1 MHQATP
7 FVDRRS
13 PTTNRSGRS
22 GEFNDLAT
30 RVAGMTT

>member
-7 FVDRRS
+7 FVDRRA
-13 PTTNRSGRS
+13 PTTSRSGRS